1 MCAASAGK
9 SYARSAT
16 EQDCWG
22 VDSHDNTNHAGCP
35 GQSRDRALQT
45 AQGELKGIF
54 GADHRSI
61 VAFELTREAG
71 HIRLAVSNNQGEDR
85 REWGRLPV
93 GEDLFLWAYSDSTTA
108 SGFALVEG

>member
-1 MCAASAGK
+1 MCAAGAGK
-9 SYARSAT
+9 SYARSAA

-22 VDSHDNTNHAGCP
+22 VDNCSHSCHP
-35 GQSRDRALQT
+35 GHSRDRALQT
-45 AQGELKGIF
+45 AQGVLKRIF
-54 GADHRSI
+54 GADDRSI

-93 GEDLFLWAYSDSTTA
+93 GEDLFLWAYCEYTSCG
-108 SGFALVEG
+108 GFALVEG